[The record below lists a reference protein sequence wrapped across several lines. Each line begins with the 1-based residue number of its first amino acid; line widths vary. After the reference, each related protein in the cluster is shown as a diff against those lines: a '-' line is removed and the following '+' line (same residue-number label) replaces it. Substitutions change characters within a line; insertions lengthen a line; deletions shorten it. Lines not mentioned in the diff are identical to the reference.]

1 MKSVLRHRSGTAIG
15 AVVGGTAIALVVVLV
30 SGGLAPR
37 VTGRQRSGSTPP
49 SPSSSPAIDIPS
61 ATGTRTANSGP
72 ILAPIV
78 PVVSF
83 WSPRRDIS
91 VTEVVRLWAGMANA
105 AEDPGYTS
113 IAVTGTVAAEMA
125 AEFDIPP
132 ASNVHVVDSAA
143 NVMAAARTSA
153 ETLGLLDAAD
163 VGPQVMALS
172 VSGFSLFGSERIKD
186 LAMWPLL
193 APATSPTTFAVDSEW
208 TLDAGGDVN
217 LDRGVYTKSVE
228 LGYGPDFPWSAGHA
242 VVSGYEGGGFENA
255 PLVVARDTGP
265 QGYFTQRF
273 GSADLTL
280 VNLEGPAPND
290 WITRKNSLVFTF
302 DPALLIG
309 LKDAGIDA
317 VTLANNHI
325 RNGGDQGVID
335 TCANLDKIGLAHTG
349 AGANITAARQPVW
362 LSAGGER
369 IAVLGYSAVGGDNW
383 ASDSHPGAA
392 PLDPDYVVADIHAAR
407 AAGAGIV
414 VVMPHWGEEYSY
426 SLSAEQESE
435 AATFVAAGADLILGS
450 HSHWVGGIET
460 IDRPEGTA
468 FVDYSMG
475 DLLFNLN
482 HDVEAQ
488 EGVVVTATFAGTR
501 LLQVTLD
508 PTIMI
513 DQAQVG
519 LTDPAGD
526 GLPVL
531 QAIRKASR
539 GLTDW

>member
-1 MKSVLRHRSGTAIG
+1 MA
-15 AVVGGTAIALVVVLV
+15 
-30 SGGLAPR
+30 
-37 VTGRQRSGSTPP
+37 
-49 SPSSSPAIDIPS
+49 SP
-61 ATGTRTANSGP
+61 TGTRTATSGP

-83 WSPRRDIS
+83 WSTRRDIS
-91 VTEVVRLWAGMANA
+91 VTEVVKLWAGMPNTVA
-105 AEDPGYTS
+105 DPGYTS
-113 IAVTGTVAAEMA
+113 LAVTGPVATEMRA
-125 AEFDIPP
+125 AFDIPP
-132 ASNVHVVDSAA
+132 GSDVHVVDSAA
-143 NVMAAARTSA
+143 GVMAAARTSSA
-153 ETLGLLDAAD
+153 TLGLLDPED

-172 VSGFSLFGSERIKD
+172 VGGFSLFGPARIKD
-186 LAMWPLL
+186 LGMWPLL
-193 APATSPTTFAVDSEW
+193 APAAAPTAFDVNSEW

-255 PLVVARDTGP
+255 ALVVARDTGP
-265 QGYFTQRF
+265 QGYFAQEF
-273 GSADLTL
+273 GSTDLTL
-280 VNLEGPAPND
+280 VNLEGPAPNG

-349 AGANITAARQPVW
+349 AGANVTAARRPVW

-383 ASDSHPGAA
+383 AGDSNAGAA

-407 AAGAGIV
+407 AAGADIV
-414 VVMPHWGEEYSY
+414 IVMPHWGQEYSY

-482 HDVEAQ
+482 HDVESQ
-488 EGVVVTATFAGTR
+488 EGVLVTATFKGTR